1 MFYSACR
8 PLISPSS
15 QAERALRRLAPR
27 TTSLALGATALAFSA
42 VGAHAQQAP
51 ATTIQLG
58 EVVVQGQALQA
69 DVSPPFAGGQVT
81 QGAGLGLLGTTDT
94 LKSPFNAT
102 GYTADLMK
110 NLQAPTVA
118 EALVLDPSVR
128 STHPAGGIV
137 DSFTIRG
144 LPVGEGNNGEI
155 AFDGVYGVA
164 PNFRVFTDYAERIE
178 VLKGPSAALF
188 GMAPNGGVGGTINIV
203 PKRAEGDLTR
213 IGTEFSSN
221 SVFGTSLD
229 FARRFGANREFGV
242 RVNGTVRG
250 GDTVT
255 DEQFNR
261 TGIGSLA
268 LDYQGERFRA
278 WLYLLAQRDYF
289 DAPTRPFLMSAGVP
303 VPRAP
308 DGRRNV
314 IQPWE
319 WSQIDDRSALLRA
332 EYDLTDQITLFA
344 NIGGS
349 QSEVERFFGLPTITN
364 SRGDTTHTPQ
374 YFNLD
379 VDRQTYNAG
388 FRARFETGFIRH
400 SVSFMASHYHDEL
413 NRALTSGS
421 PVLSNIYNP
430 VLRMP
435 QFAPRAPKTI
445 LSDSDLSGLALS
457 DTLSI
462 LDERVLLTM
471 GVRRQFVEANNYTP
485 GTGVLTSSYS
495 KSATTP
501 VFGLVVRP
509 LENVSL
515 YANYIEGLSRG
526 DIAPANALNA
536 GEIFAPYRAE
546 QYEVGVKAQ
555 FGTFGVSLAGFQITK
570 PSSELSNG
578 FFTVSGEQRIRGLEF
593 NVYGEVTPQIRL
605 LGGATAFDGEL
616 TKTAV
621 AANVGNTPIG
631 VPSLQLNLGA
641 EWDVPW
647 LRGLTLSG
655 ALIHTGKQYI
665 NTANTQ
671 SLPDWTRLDIGARY
685 ATEIAGRKTV
695 FRANVQN
702 VTNEKYW
709 SSVASFGTFYVG
721 TPRTFRLSMTV
732 DL

>member
-1 MFYSACR
+1 MT
-8 PLISPSS
+8 P
-15 QAERALRRLAPR
+15 RAAA
-27 TTSLALGATALAFSA
+27 LALGATALS
-42 VGAHAQQAP
+42 VGAHAQEPTSA
-51 ATTIQLG
+51 IQLG
-58 EVVVQGQALQA
+58 EIVVQGQGSQPG
-69 DVSPPFAGGQVT
+69 VSPPFAGGQVT
-81 QGAGLGLLGTTDT
+81 QGAGLGLLGTTTT
-94 LKSPFNAT
+94 LKSPFNVT
-102 GYTADLMK
+102 GYTADLIK
-110 NLQAPTVA
+110 GLQAPTVA
-118 EALVLDPSVR
+118 EALILDSSVR
-128 STHPAGGIV
+128 SSHPAGGIV
-137 DSFTIRG
+137 DSFNIRG
-144 LPVGEGNNGEI
+144 LPVGEGNSGEI

-203 PKRAEGDLTR
+203 PKRAEADLTR
-213 IGTEFSSN
+213 VGVEFSSN

-229 FARRFGANREFGV
+229 FARRYGANREFGV
-242 RVNGTVRG
+242 RVNGTLRG
-250 GDTVT
+250 GDTVV
-255 DEQFNR
+255 DKQSDR

-278 WLYLLAQRDYF
+278 WLYLLAQRDNV
-289 DAPTRPFLMSAGVP
+289 DAPSRPFLMAAGVP

-319 WSQIDDRSALLRA
+319 SSQIDERSALFRT

-344 NIGGS
+344 NVGGS

-364 SRGDTTHTPQ
+364 LSGDTTHTPQ

-400 SVSFMASHYHDEL
+400 QVSFVASHYHDEL
-413 NRALTSGS
+413 SRALTSGTAVS
-421 PVLSNIYNP
+421 SNIYNP
-430 VLRMP
+430 VLRAP
-435 QFAPRAPKTI
+435 QFAPRTAKTI
-445 LSDSDLSGLALS
+445 LSESDLSSLALS
-457 DTLSI
+457 DTLSMFN
-462 LDERVLLTM
+462 ERVLLTL
-471 GVRRQFVEANNYTP
+471 GVRRQTVEARNYAP
-485 GTGVLTSSYS
+485 GTGILTSSYDE
-495 KSATTP
+495 SATTP
-501 VFGLVVRP
+501 LVGLVLRP
-509 LENVSL
+509 LDNVSL

-526 DIAPANALNA
+526 DVAPANALNA
-536 GEIFAPYRAE
+536 GEMFAPYRAQ

-555 FGTFGVSLAGFQITK
+555 FGSFGVGLAGFQITK
-570 PSSELSNG
+570 PSGELSNG
-578 FFTVSGEQRIRGLEF
+578 FFSVSGEQRIRGLEF
-593 NVYGEVTPQIRL
+593 NVYGEVTPEIRL
-605 LGGATAFDGEL
+605 LGGATVLDGEL
-616 TKTAV
+616 TKTTT
-621 AANVGNTPIG
+621 AANIGNTPIG

-655 ALIHTGKQYI
+655 ALIHTGKQFV

-671 SLPDWTRLDIGARY
+671 SLPDWTRLDVGARY
-685 ATEIAGRKTV
+685 TTEIAGRKTV
-695 FRANVQN
+695 LRANVQN
-702 VTNEKYW
+702 ITNEKYW

>member
-1 MFYSACR
+1 MLRLTSSA
-8 PLISPSS
+8 
-15 QAERALRRLAPR
+15 AA
-27 TTSLALGATALAFSA
+27 LALGASTLCVGAYAQEPALA
-42 VGAHAQQAP
+42 
-51 ATTIQLG
+51 IQLG
-58 EVVVQGQALQA
+58 EIVVQGQASQPG
-69 DVSPPFAGGQVT
+69 VSPPFAGGQVT

-94 LKSPFNAT
+94 LKSAFNVT
-102 GYTADLMK
+102 GYTADLVK

-128 STHPAGGIV
+128 SSHPAGGIV
-137 DSFTIRG
+137 DSFNIRG

-155 AFDGVYGVA
+155 AFDGVHGVA

-203 PKRAEGDLTR
+203 PKRAEADLTR
-213 IGTEFSSN
+213 VGVEFSSS

-229 FARRFGANREFGV
+229 FARRYGVNREFGV
-242 RVNGTVRG
+242 RVNGTLRG
-250 GDTVT
+250 GDTVV
-255 DEQFNR
+255 DRQSDR

-278 WLYLLAQRDYF
+278 WLHLLAQRDNI
-289 DAPTRPFLMSAGVP
+289 DAPSRPFLMAAGVP

-319 WSQIDDRSALLRA
+319 WSQIDERSALFRT

-344 NIGGS
+344 NAGGS

-364 SRGDTTHTPQ
+364 FNGNTTHTPQ

-400 SVSFMASHYHDEL
+400 QVSFVASHYHDEL
-413 NRALTSGS
+413 SRALTNGTAVS
-421 PVLSNIYNP
+421 SNIYNP
-430 VLRMP
+430 VLRVP
-435 QFAPRAPKTI
+435 QVAPRAAKTI
-445 LSDSDLSGLALS
+445 LSESTLGSLALS
-457 DTLSI
+457 DTMSMFN
-462 LDERVLLTM
+462 ERVLLTL
-471 GVRRQFVEANNYTP
+471 GVRRQTVEAKNYAP
-485 GTGVLTSSYS
+485 GTGILTSSYDE
-495 KSATTP
+495 SATTP
-501 VFGLVVRP
+501 LVGLVLRP

-526 DIAPANALNA
+526 DVAPANALNA
-536 GEIFAPYRAE
+536 GEMFAPYRAK

-555 FGTFGVSLAGFQITK
+555 FGSFGVGLAGFQITK
-570 PSSELSNG
+570 PSGELSNG
-578 FFTVSGEQRIRGLEF
+578 FFSVSGEQRIRGLEL
-593 NVYGEVTPQIRL
+593 NVYGEVTPELRL
-605 LGGATAFDGEL
+605 LGGATVFDGEL
-616 TKTAV
+616 TKTTT
-621 AANVGNTPIG
+621 AANIGNTPIG

-655 ALIHTGKQYI
+655 ALIHTGKQFV

-671 SLPDWTRLDIGARY
+671 SLPDWTRLDVGARY
-685 ATEIAGRKTV
+685 TTEIAGRKTV
-695 FRANVQN
+695 LRANVQN
-702 VTNEKYW
+702 ITNEKYW
-709 SSVASFGTFYVG
+709 ASVASFGTFYAG

>member
-1 MFYSACR
+1 
-8 PLISPSS
+8 
-15 QAERALRRLAPR
+15 LRRVAPR
-27 TTSLALGATALAFSA
+27 ATALALGATALAFGA
-42 VGAHAQQAP
+42 VGARAQAP
-51 ATTIQLG
+51 ASTIQLG
-58 EVVVQGQALQA
+58 EVVVQGQASQS

-81 QGAGLGLLGTTDT
+81 QGASLGLLGTTET
-94 LKSPFNAT
+94 LKSPFNVT
-102 GYTADLMK
+102 GYTAELVR
-110 NLQAPTVA
+110 NLQASTVA
-118 EALVLDPSVR
+118 DALVLDPSVR
-128 STHPAGGIV
+128 SSHPTGGIV
-137 DSFTIRG
+137 DSFNIRG

-164 PNFRVFTDYAERIE
+164 PNVRVFTDYAERIE

-203 PKRAEGDLTR
+203 PKRAGEDLAR
-213 IGTEFSSN
+213 ITTEFTEKSQ
-221 SVFGTSLD
+221 VGTSID
-229 FARRFGANREFGV
+229 FARRFGEKRQFGM

-250 GDTVT
+250 GDTVI
-255 DEQFNR
+255 DEQSNR
-261 TGIGSLA
+261 TGIASLA
-268 LDYQGERFRA
+268 LDYQGERFRT
-278 WLYLLAQRDYF
+278 WLYLLAQRDSF
-289 DAPTRPFLMSAGVP
+289 DAPVRPFLMSGGVP
-303 VPRAP
+303 VPSAP

-319 WSQIDDRSALLRA
+319 WSRIDDRSVLLRT

-344 NIGGS
+344 DIGGG
-349 QSEVERFFGLPTITN
+349 QTEVERFFGLPTILNT
-364 SRGDTTHTPQ
+364 RGDTSHTPQ

-400 SVSFMASHYHDEL
+400 QVSFVASHYHDEL
-413 NRALTSGS
+413 SRALTNGS
-421 PVLSNIYNP
+421 TVSSNIYNP
-430 VLRMP
+430 VLRAP
-435 QFAPRAPKTI
+435 QFATRAPKTL
-445 LSDSDLSGLALS
+445 LSDSDLGGLALS
-457 DTLSI
+457 DTLSAF
-462 LDERVLLTM
+462 DDRVLLTL
-471 GVRRQFVEANNYTP
+471 GVRRQFVEANNYAP

-495 KSATTP
+495 ESATTP
-501 VFGLVVRP
+501 VFGLVLRP
-509 LENVSL
+509 LQNVSL
-515 YANYIEGLSRG
+515 YANYVEGLSRG

-536 GEIFAPYRAE
+536 GEIFAPYRAK
-546 QYEVGVKAQ
+546 QYEAGIKAQ

-570 PSSELSNG
+570 PSSELNAG
-578 FFTVSGEQRIRGLEF
+578 FFTVSGEQRVRGLEL
-593 NVYGEVTPQIRL
+593 NVYGEVTPEIRL
-605 LGGATAFDGEL
+605 LGGATLFDAEL

-621 AANVGNTPIG
+621 AANIGNTPIG
-631 VPSLQLNLGA
+631 VPPLQLNLGA

-655 ALIHTGKQYI
+655 VLIHTGKQFI

-702 VTNEKYW
+702 ITNEKYW

-721 TPRTFRLSMTV
+721 APRTFRLSMTV